1 MDFNRAATSRSRR
14 AAAPAWRLAAAGAAA
29 WLAVA
34 PPPPAAAQGRSW
46 CGEITSNTVWREAD
60 RPHIVTC
67 DVVVR
72 NSTLVIEPGAQV
84 LMNEGTSLVVKAGAA
99 LQAPGNPQ
107 ARQTVQFLPNDREIT
122 PGFWGQILVEVG
134 AGASVLND
142 VSVRGGGRGEKPML
156 ELHAPVTL
164 NQMSFQSALG
174 VPLAMRADVVG
185 PSLDVPGPQPGACT
199 LMTFSRN
206 GTDGIHILP
215 APDGGDI
222 VTTQT
227 WYNLCVPY
235 LVPQTLRI
243 GGPDAPI
250 LTLSQGVVIRF
261 GPGAGLVA
269 GIDAANWGQLDL
281 SGSSEPGK
289 EVVLT
294 GMTDTPGAWPGLD
307 LTEFVDPDGLGHSF
321 INARVQY
328 GGQGGRPMVRI
339 RTPLITGADSVF
351 AHAAGYPVE
360 IIPDAVDGFVSGLT
374 ASGGEAFVQNGVQRI
389 LVSAAAAADVAFSAN
404 WKNPGSRA
412 NPVPFE
418 IDGDLTVA
426 GQPRAA
432 TLQLQ
437 AGVELVFKDGA
448 ELVVGDAVLGRG
460 GLDVKGT
467 ARDPVVMTSLSD
479 TPGTWK
485 GVTLTDAALTAQLV
499 GLRLEN
505 GGQGGRP
512 MLDWGRVAGVM
523 TESTLTGATGY
534 PVSIALSNVP
544 AVIGEAQQDPA
555 RRNTYTGNGTDR
567 ILVRADAPYTDKL
580 AQWANPGVPVEF
592 SDTAVVAKPTGI
604 ALTLSPGLEL
614 LFRAGK
620 SFQIGD
626 HNARAAVV
634 FAGDAGAPVRLH
646 AVDPAAGWGGVRV
659 IAGASL
665 DARNVEIVGAADDAA
680 NVTVDGG
687 VLSLHDGWRI
697 DGGGRGMGVDAFG
710 ATARVDL
717 TGGTVTGHRI
727 GIRTRDGARL
737 DVSRSVV
744 SGNTEWGIRNEDPAL
759 CQLAKLV
766 YWGRPGGPTDPSDA
780 EEGCM
785 NTAWEGGGDRV
796 SDHVNWWPY
805 ATNDTT
811 FPPAPG
817 LGPNAARAFLPLA
830 ANTARVP

>member
-1 MDFNRAATSRSRR
+1 MGIDRAASLRR
-14 AAAPAWRLAAAGAAA
+14 GAAWRLAVAGATA
-29 WLAVA
+29 WLAA
-34 PPPPAAAQGRSW
+34 APPPAAAQGRSW

-60 RPHIVTC
+60 RPHILTC

-72 NSTLVIEPGAQV
+72 NSTLVIQPGAQV
-84 LMNEGTSLVVKAGAA
+84 LMNAGTSLIVKAGAA

-122 PGFWGQILVEVG
+122 PGFWGQILVEAG
-134 AGASVLND
+134 AGESVLND
-142 VSVRGGGRGEKPML
+142 VSVRGGGHGDKPMV
-156 ELHAPVTL
+156 ELHSPVAL

-174 VPLAMRADVVG
+174 VPLALRADVVG
-185 PSLDVPGPQPGACT
+185 PSLEIPGPQPGACT
-199 LMTFSRN
+199 AMTFSRN
-206 GTDGIHILP
+206 GADGIRVLSGLTG
-215 APDGGDI
+215 DGDI
-222 VTTQT
+222 VTTQS

-235 LVPQTLRI
+235 LVPAGLRI

-250 LTLSQGVVIRF
+250 LTLNQGVVVKF
-261 GPGAGLVA
+261 GPGSALIA
-269 GIDAANWGQLDL
+269 GIDDANRGQLDL
-281 SGSSEPGK
+281 SGGSEPGK

-294 GMTDTPGAWPGLD
+294 GMTDTPGAWPGMD

-321 INARVQY
+321 INARVQH

-339 RTPLITGADSVF
+339 RTPLITAADSVF

-360 IIPDAVDGFVSGLT
+360 IIPDAVDGLVSGLN
-374 ASGGEAFVQNGVQRI
+374 ASGGDAFVQNGVQRI
-389 LVSAAAAADVAFSAN
+389 RVDASAEADVTISAN
-404 WKNPGSRA
+404 WKNPGLA
-412 NPVPFE
+412 GKPVPFE

-426 GQPRAA
+426 GPTRAA
-432 TLQLQ
+432 TLQVQ

-448 ELVVGDAVLGRG
+448 ELVVGDAALGRG
-460 GLDVKGT
+460 GLETKGT
-467 ARDPVVMTSLSD
+467 AREPVVMTSLSD
-479 TPGTWK
+479 RPGTWK
-485 GVTLTDAALTAQLV
+485 GVRLTDAALTAQLT

-505 GGQGGRP
+505 GGQGGRA
-512 MLDWGRVAGVM
+512 MLEWGRVAGLM

-544 AVIGEAQQDPA
+544 AIIGEEQQDPA
-555 RRNTYTGNGTDR
+555 RRNAYTGNGTDR

-580 AQWANPGVPVEF
+580 ARWADPGVPVEF
-592 SDTAVVAKPTGI
+592 TDTAVVAKATGI

-614 LFRAGK
+614 WFPAGK
-620 SFQIGD
+620 AFQVGD
-626 HNARAAVV
+626 RNARAAVV
-634 FAGDAGAPVRLH
+634 FEGEAGRPLRLRP
-646 AVDPAAGWGGVRV
+646 VDPAAGWGGVRV

-665 DARNVEIVGAADDAA
+665 DARHVEITGAADDAA

-697 DGGGRGMGVDAFG
+697 DGGGRGTGVDAFG
-710 ATARVDL
+710 ASARLDL
-717 TGGTVTGHRI
+717 SGGTVTGHRV

-737 DVSRSVV
+737 DISRSVV
-744 SGNTEWGIRNEDPAL
+744 GGNTEWGIRNEDPAL

-785 NTAWEGGGDRV
+785 NTAWEGGGDKV

-805 ATNDTT
+805 ATDDAT

-817 LGPNAARAFLPLA
+817 LGPNAARVFVPVA
-830 ANTARVP
+830 ANAAPLR